1 MQTSNTIKNTFSPKF
16 PNFPIQDQ
24 FGQLVVNLG
33 IAKIE
38 DAVIQIATGI
48 VSNSVAY
55 GSGALLPE
63 TIAEESYNIAIACFE
78 KIHEEYVKMSA
89 TGGSSSIITECP
101 PPGKL

>member
-1 MQTSNTIKNTFSPKF
+1 MQTNNIIKHTFSAKF

-24 FGQLVVNLG
+24 FGQIVANLG

-38 DAVIQIATGI
+38 DAVIQIATGL

-78 KIHEEYVKMSA
+78 KIHEEYIKMSA
-89 TGGSSSIITECP
+89 TGGSSIITECP